1 MIARLLRS
9 FGTIKDGIPSNG
21 GIIER
26 EDNNDDREGKVNSLR
41 SAENAAQSTFIR
53 C

>member
-1 MIARLLRS
+1 MI
-9 FGTIKDGIPSNG
+9 KNGIPSNS
-21 GIIER
+21 IIER
-26 EDNNDDREGKVNSLR
+26 EDNNNGRKGKVNSLC